1 MKAKGDGEPPD
12 TEKGRRQAIAIL
24 VTLVGSIV
32 IVAFLGG
39 STVPGMLMQ
48 LIVVGLL
55 GMQLFRGAGWA
66 RWVLVA
72 VAALTVVGN
81 GWAAVQGA
89 QAGGA
94 SWAINAA
101 LAAIYGWCGFFL
113 AMSRSLAA
121 FVADQ
126 RDKLQRQA

>member
-1 MKAKGDGEPPD
+1 MKAKGDGEPSDPD
-12 TEKGRRQAIAIL
+12 KGRRQAIAIL

-32 IVAFLGG
+32 IVALLGG
-39 STVPGMLMQ
+39 STVPGMLIQ
-48 LIVVGLL
+48 LIVIGLL

-66 RWVLVA
+66 RWVLVGI
-72 VAALTVVGN
+72 AALTVVGN
-81 GWAAVQGA
+81 VWAAVQGA

-101 LAAIYGWCGFFL
+101 LAFIYGWCGFFL

-121 FVADQ
+121 FVVSQ
-126 RDKLQRQA
+126 REKLEQQA